1 MDNQRNLILAIALSL
16 AVLFVWQ
23 FFIAGPQLDQA
34 QKQQAAQQMGQGR
47 LQPLKDVAIH
57 LRVLTQ
63 NLKLHFLAQRAGQIT
78 HHARKPADPI
88 AKRAHAGAEH
98 FEV

>member
-1 MDNQRNLILAIALSL
+1 MIHG
-16 AVLFVWQ
+16 V
-23 FFIAGPQLDQA
+23 
-34 QKQQAAQQMGQGR
+34 AQQMGQGR
-47 LQPLKDVAIH
+47 LQPLENVAID

-98 FEV
+98 FQIKPMRQVSRTPIE